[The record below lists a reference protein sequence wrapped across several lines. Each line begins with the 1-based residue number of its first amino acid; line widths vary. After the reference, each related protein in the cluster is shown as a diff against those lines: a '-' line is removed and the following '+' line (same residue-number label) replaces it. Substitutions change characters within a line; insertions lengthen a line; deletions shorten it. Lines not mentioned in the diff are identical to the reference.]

1 MKVLKPKF
9 MQTLILL
16 LIVGLCGCDIIH
28 DIFISDVP
36 DESITIDIGMAIP
49 VTGKHEFVY
58 GLPMMRGFHLA
69 RDEINSFEGNLV
81 KINFVVEDDMSTLE
95 GAIAAFERLIETG
108 VPAIVGM
115 PVSDYAQ
122 HTFRIAQENKVI
134 AFSSVSAAAGLSGIG
149 DYIFRAAL
157 ATDKG
162 NPSGVNIT
170 YKRIGYK
177 TAALIYNESDL
188 YSSSS
193 YEHLLAGLSEL
204 NVEIVTTQTFHKGD
218 TDFTPQLTAIMEL
231 NPDVLFIAG
240 LGTEDAEVMIQGR
253 ELGVTSQYIVPGL
266 GLHGVEFAG
275 DAAEGTIAFTGW
287 FSALDNPM
295 NRAFLERF
303 RSTHRR
309 DPEEIDALS
318 YATIFILYRA
328 IIEAMSMDFSSVPD
342 STAIRDALAM
352 VRDFDTNLGSF
363 SFDSNGEAVYEPVV
377 LIVENGIQVLF

>member
-1 MKVLKPKF
+1 
-9 MQTLILL
+9 MQVFKRVFTQALVIL
-16 LIVGLCGCDIIH
+16 LIVGLCGCDVIHEIIT
-28 DIFISDVP
+28 SDVP

-58 GLPMMRGFHLA
+58 GLPMWRGFNLA
-69 RDEINSFEGNLV
+69 RDEINSIEGNPV
-81 KINFVVEDDMSTLE
+81 KINFIVEDDMSTLE
-95 GAIAAFERLIETG
+95 GAIAAFERLVESG

-122 HTFRIAQENKVI
+122 HTFRIAEENKIV

-149 DYIFRAAL
+149 NYIFRAAL

-170 YKRIGYK
+170 YEKLGYE
-177 TAALIYNESDL
+177 TVALIYNESDL

-193 YEHLLAGLSEL
+193 YEYLLNGLSAL
-204 NVEIVTTQTFHKGD
+204 DVDIVTTQTFQAGD
-218 TDFTPQLTAIMEL
+218 TDFTAQLTAIMEL
-231 NPDVLFIAG
+231 NPDVLFITG

-253 ELGVTSQYIVPGL
+253 ALGITSQYIVPGL

-275 DAAEGTIAFTGW
+275 EAAEGAIAFTGW
-287 FSALDNPM
+287 FSELDNPI

-303 RSTHRR
+303 QLTHGR

-318 YATIFILYRA
+318 YATIFILYHA
-328 IIEAMSMDFSSVPD
+328 IIEAMAKDFTSVPD
-342 STAIRDALAM
+342 STAIRDELAT

-363 SFDSNGEAVYEPVV
+363 SFDSNGEAVYEPAV